1 MTDEDMLSL
10 WGNFDDLKD
19 RMEQLELVV
28 NDEPDELKQLD
39 ILHDVMDIA
48 QDIQSTAWAGYS
60 NIAQSHLPEH

>member
-39 ILHDVMDIA
+39 ILHDVMDIV
-48 QDIQSTAWAGYS
+48 QEILGTAWAGYS